1 MGLELHLIE
10 EQGNVVEANQEQDDD
25 VGESKNVVSLCVS
38 VDLWNVSAV
47 FLLRFLPKDHFLRKN
62 RD

>member
-47 FLLRFLPKDHFLRKN
+47 FLLGFLPKDHFLRKN

>member
-1 MGLELHLIE
+1 MLSGFRTASHR
-10 EQGNVVEANQEQDDD
+10 GAEAYQEQDDD
-25 VGESKNVVSLCVS
+25 VGESNNVVSLCVS

-47 FLLRFLPKDHFLRKN
+47 FLLRFLPKDHLLRKN